1 MSSTLV
7 AIISMFPSVSRTA
20 AGEARAGSRA
30 GFPGGNPWRQR
41 GGSATCSTEGA
52 GSPSALPHVY
62 PSTGAARC
70 PGGSRDPAGPRCSR
84 GHGWSPTSGTAWPR
98 ARRGCPGHCR
108 AQPQR
113 PVGCQEVGGAPW
125 RWARGEEHGAGAGCG
140 PSRARPRPAVARPG
154 QRSRG
159 RAATARIQPAAS
171 GGLQH
176 PHDWPS
182 SKEPALRVVQ
192 QSSAVCSNGT
202 LL

>member
-7 AIISMFPSVSRTA
+7 AIISMFPSVSRTT

-41 GGSATCSTEGA
+41 GGSATCGREGA

-62 PSTGAARC
+62 PSTGATCC
-70 PGGSRDPAGPRCSR
+70 PEGSTDPAGPGCSR

-98 ARRGCPGHCR
+98 AWRGRPGHCR

-113 PVGCQEVGGAPW
+113 PVGCQAAGGAPW

-140 PSRARPRPAVARPG
+140 PSAWPRPAAARPG
-154 QRSRG
+154 QSSRG
-159 RAATARIQPAAS
+159 RAATTRIQPAAR
-171 GGLQH
+171 GGLQ
-176 PHDWPS
+176 PHDWPG
-182 SKEPALRVVQ
+182 SKEPALRVMQ
-192 QSSAVCSNGT
+192 QSNAVGSNER